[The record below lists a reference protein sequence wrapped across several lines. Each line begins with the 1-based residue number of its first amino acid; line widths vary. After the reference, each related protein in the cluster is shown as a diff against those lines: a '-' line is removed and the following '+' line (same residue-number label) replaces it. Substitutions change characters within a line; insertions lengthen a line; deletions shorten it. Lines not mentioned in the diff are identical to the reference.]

1 MLTLTTTIKHDF
13 GSLSK
18 AVREDKK
25 KKKKKGIQT
34 GKEVTLSLFSDDM
47 ILFIE
52 NPKNA
57 SRKLLVLINEYSKV
71 TGYKINT

>member
-13 GSLSK
+13 GSLSQ

-25 KKKKKGIQT
+25 KKKGIQN